1 MTSCPARSDSFHS
14 PLSIAAGRAAN
25 EHEEICM
32 NMAPVAD
39 QALFFEQIRRAPA
52 RLLVLDYDGT
62 ISPFSTDRQL
72 ALPYPAVP
80 KLLDRIALQCSTR
93 VVVISGRSARDLP
106 GLLGLNPPPEIWGVH
121 GLERLHSDGRYETA
135 FIGERASRALQRA
148 KQSLEHAGLKE
159 LSEEKYGALAIHWR
173 GMRASHMEEVQ
184 TTSYQVLGPLAC
196 EANLLLNEFDGGLEI
211 RVPAANKGDA
221 VRKLLAEIDGETPVA
236 YMGDDATDED
246 AFQAIQGRGLSIL
259 VRAAWRP
266 TAADIWLRPPGELLE
281 FFNEWV
287 RSCGVNCEY

>member
-1 MTSCPARSDSFHS
+1 
-14 PLSIAAGRAAN
+14 
-25 EHEEICM
+25 M

-39 QALFFEQIRRAPA
+39 QALFFEQIRTAPA
-52 RLLVLDYDGT
+52 RLLILDYDGT
-62 ISPFSTDRQL
+62 IAPFSTDRYL

-80 KLLDRIALQCSTR
+80 KLLDRIVTQCKTR

-106 GLLGLNPPPEIWGVH
+106 ALLGLEPHPEIWGVH
-121 GLERLHSDGRYETA
+121 GLERLHSDGRYEAA

-148 KQSLEHAGLKE
+148 SQSLEHAGLKE
-159 LSEEKYGALAIHWR
+159 LCEEKYGALAIHWR
-173 GMRASHMEEVQ
+173 GMRASHMEEVR
-184 TTSYQVLGPLAC
+184 TTSYQILGPLAC

-259 VRAAWRP
+259 VRTAWRP
-266 TAADIWLRPPGELLE
+266 TVADIWLRPPGELLQ
-281 FFNEWV
+281 FFNEWL
-287 RSCGVNCEY
+287 RASGG